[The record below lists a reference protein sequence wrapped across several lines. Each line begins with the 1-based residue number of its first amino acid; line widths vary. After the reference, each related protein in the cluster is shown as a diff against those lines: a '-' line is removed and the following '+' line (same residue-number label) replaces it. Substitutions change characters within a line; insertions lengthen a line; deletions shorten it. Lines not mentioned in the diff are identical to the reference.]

1 MNQQAPE
8 QPEEPGKNVDV
19 EIEAPPRRIATAW
32 LSLITLILVLAGWET
47 ACKLT
52 GVSRLIIPA
61 PSDIGV
67 SLYNSLRTPD
77 FYYHIGITLYE
88 ALAGFLL
95 GGGLGFVL
103 GIIIGRM
110 PLVERTLYPYIVAF
124 QTLPKV
130 AVAPVLLIWFGYGLT
145 SKVVITATI
154 SFFPLLAST
163 IAGMRATPAEQKELF
178 LAFTASRWQMFLKL
192 QMPHALPFIFVGID
206 LSMLLSVTGAIVGE
220 FVGARAGLGYL
231 ILQRNFD
238 LNMPGIFAILT
249 VLGVIGVTLHLIVQR
264 VQKRLLFW
272 HQENIDRPIGA

>member
-145 SKVVITATI
+145 SKIVITATI